1 MLSYTVDRNL
11 YESALNKRKEHSMKK
26 FILLFLILTLIFGI
40 LASCDKSESKGSET
54 SEITDT
60 SDTDAVFDHQVVRA
74 KIIEISGNSVLI
86 EPLEGEPERASAD
99 RIWVNID
106 GFSDVGAEIGSTV
119 DITYDG
125 YIMETYPAQI
135 RASAW
140 SLVN

>member
-1 MLSYTVDRNL
+1 M
-11 YESALNKRKEHSMKK
+11 KR
-26 FILLFLILTLIFGI
+26 FILLFLTLTLILGI
-40 LASCDKSESKGSET
+40 LASCDKSESKGSEA
-54 SEITDT
+54 SGITDT

-74 KIIEISGNSVLI
+74 TVIEISGNSVLI

-99 RIWVNID
+99 RILVNID
-106 GFSDVGAEIGSTV
+106 GFSDVGAEIGSIV

-140 SLVN
+140 SLVD

>member
-1 MLSYTVDRNL
+1 MVDRNL
-11 YESALNKRKEHSMKK
+11 YESSLNKRKEHSMKR
-26 FILLFLILTLIFGI
+26 FILLFLTLTLIFGA
-40 LASCDKSESKGSET
+40 LASCDKSETNTPET
-54 SEITDT
+54 SESTGT

-74 KIIEISGNSVLI
+74 TVIEISGNSVLI

-99 RIWVNID
+99 RILVNID

-140 SLVN
+140 SLVD

>member
-1 MLSYTVDRNL
+1 MIRASQRTPRPRKSPTQAIPAHSSTTKSYATV
-11 YESALNKRKEHSMKK
+11 
-26 FILLFLILTLIFGI
+26 
-40 LASCDKSESKGSET
+40 
-54 SEITDT
+54 
-60 SDTDAVFDHQVVRA
+60 
-74 KIIEISGNSVLI
+74 IEISGNSVVLI